1 MNKTAI
7 KNFAIWARQEL
18 MARVAQKAYT
28 YGVTETE
35 LPAQN
40 TDAVNGRLLSN
51 DEKNALNELV
61 RQIKMHTY
69 KEKKGKKE
77 VEVSGFTHVIEEVA
91 YTWFNRFI
99 ALRYMEVNNFLPQ
112 RIRVFTNEYN
122 EFKPEIL
129 TDAIHVELEGLDQ
142 QKVFEYIEQANDEGL
157 YKYLLQ
163 AICSDMHQYL
173 PEMFTSISDYK
184 VLLFPDNLLDENSVI
199 GRMISDI
206 PEEDWKDQVQI
217 IGWLY
222 QYYNSELKNIVM
234 KKKNYTKDD
243 IPAVTQL
250 FTPDWIVRYMTE
262 NSLGRIWVDGHPDFQ
277 HDQWKYYLEEAEQES
292 EVVEQLNKIKEEHAR
307 LKPEDIK
314 VMDPCMGS
322 GHILVYAFDVLMDI
336 YRSQGYSDRDAV
348 RSILTNNIY
357 GLEIDERAYH
367 LAYFSLMMKAL
378 SYDRRVLSRR
388 IQTNLAE
395 IVETDESL
403 TDEVLN
409 RIDEYKEQGQ
419 YLVDLFKEA
428 KEYGSI
434 LNVDLSLEDIYHLES
449 KLEELKTN
457 IDPSNLIDQA
467 EKKILIEDLGPLVK
481 QAKLLVQKYEV
492 VITNPPYMAPSP
504 KQKPYVKKHY
514 PDSKS
519 DLFAVFIEK
528 CHLLTKKNA
537 YQAMITMHS
546 WMFLSSFEKLRN
558 KLLINNTIINMAHLG
573 ARAFEDIGGE
583 VVQTTAF
590 VFDNA
595 NIKNY
600 QSNFKRLVA
609 YSSQDAKEEEYL
621 KDANLYTSSAT
632 NFSKIPGSPIAYWAS
647 NNIYNA
653 FDRKS
658 FIGDICEPRVGM
670 ATANNDVF
678 IRLWYEL
685 NEEKIGFD
693 FPNRD
698 LAKAS
703 KKKWFPFAKGGES
716 RKWYG
721 NNDYLV
727 NWENDG
733 EEIRNFKDEQ
743 TGRIR
748 SHNYNLDYIFQSAIT
763 YSVISSRNPSFRFS
777 PIGFLYSNSGYG
789 IFFNGELE
797 KQYVLGL
804 LNSKV
809 IGIILNMLSPTM
821 GFESGYLRKIPLLNG
836 NNDRVVSLVNNNILS
851 SHSDWDS
858 FETSWDFIVHPL
870 VKNHVHAISEAYSLW
885 KRECNERFN
894 QLKLNEE
901 ELNRIFINIYGLQ
914 DELDP
919 YVEDK
924 DVTVHYVVDSK
935 EDIPES
941 LKNSNYVRTKQD
953 EIKSFIS
960 YAVGCMFGRY
970 SLDVEGL
977 AYAGG
982 EFDWSKYSTFIPDKD
997 DILPI
1002 CDDEY
1007 FEDDIVGR
1015 FIEFV
1020 RVLYGSETLEENL
1033 AFIAEALG
1041 GKGTPREIIRNYFL
1055 NEFFKDH
1062 CNTYQ
1067 VSGSGKRPIYWL
1079 FDSGRKNGFK
1089 ALVYIHRYKP
1099 DLIARMRTE
1108 YIHPLQAKYR
1118 TQMNMLHTQ
1127 MDSATS
1133 TSEKVKLNKKLK
1145 KIQGQ
1150 ASELS
1155 IYEEKI
1161 HHWADKMEPMDLD
1174 DGVKA
1179 NYAKFQELLAKIK

>member
-61 RQIKMHTY
+61 RQIQMHTY

-112 RIRVFTNEYN
+112 RIRVFTNENN

-142 QKVFEYIEQANDEGL
+142 QKVFEYIEQANDEDL

-222 QYYNSELKNIVM
+222 QYYISEKHNEVINILKGTVKKEDIPAATGLWTTDWVVRYMVDNSLGRYWIERNPDSELKNKLEFLATAKDGSIPTVDD
-234 KKKNYTKDD
+234 KKN
-243 IPAVTQL
+243 P
-250 FTPDWIVRYMTE
+250 
-262 NSLGRIWVDGHPDFQ
+262 
-277 HDQWKYYLEEAEQES
+277 EE
-292 EVVEQLNKIKEEHAR
+292 LTFF
-307 LKPEDIK
+307 
-314 VMDPCMGS
+314 DPCMGS
-322 GHILVYAFDVLMDI
+322 GHILVYAFDVLMEI
-336 YRSQGYSDRDAV
+336 YKECGYSERDAAKL
-348 RSILTNNIY
+348 IIENNLF
-357 GLEIDERAYH
+357 GLDIDERSFQ
-367 LAYFSLMMKAL
+367 LAYFAVMMKAR
-378 SYDRRVLSRR
+378 SYNRR
-388 IQTNLAE
+388 IMT
-395 IVETDESL
+395 
-403 TDEVLN
+403 
-409 RIDEYKEQGQ
+409 
-419 YLVDLFKEA
+419 
-428 KEYGSI
+428 
-434 LNVDLSLEDIYHLES
+434 LNV
-449 KLEELKTN
+449 KTN
-457 IDPSNLIDQA
+457 ISHIIETNNVESLFFEGMNET
-467 EKKILIEDLGPLVK
+467 EKVKEIAQYLLDSFKNALELGSLIEVEEKDYDNFLSFIDEIHKTATISFDSIDWMNSTYYEIQKLVK
-481 QAKLLVQKYEV
+481 QAKILSRKYT
-492 VITNPPYMAPSP
+492 ITTTNPPYLSKMEGNL
-504 KQKPYVKKHY
+504 KKYVVKHY
-514 PDSKS
+514 KDCSS
-519 DLFAVFIEK
+519 DLFAVFIKRNFKFTEEDGY
-528 CHLLTKKNA
+528 LGFMTPFV
-537 YQAMITMHS
+537 
-546 WMFLSSFEKLRN
+546 WMFIKSYEKLRTYILKN
-558 KLLINNTIINMAHLG
+558 KSIATLVQMEYSAYEEATVPICSFVLKNKKDNNLG
-573 ARAFEDIGGE
+573 YYFRLSDFKGGME
-583 VVQTTAF
+583 VQKQKVLEA
-590 VFDNA
+590 
-595 NIKNY
+595 I
-600 QSNFKRLVA
+600 SN
-609 YSSQDAKEEEYL
+609 
-621 KDANLYTSSAT
+621 KDCGYYYESDSN
-632 NFSKIPGSPIAYWAS
+632 NFSRIPGNPIAYWVS
-647 NNIYNA
+647 QTLINDFEKGEILKK
-653 FDRKS
+653 R
-658 FIGDICEPRVGM
+658 GDTRQGM
-670 ATANNDVF
+670 ATSDNKRF
-678 IRLWYEL
+678 LRLWHEVSFNKVGLYCV
-685 NEEKIGFD
+685 NAD
-693 FPNRD
+693 D
-698 LAKAS
+698 ALAK
-703 KKKWFPFAKGGES
+703 KCKWYPYNKGGEF

-721 NNDYLV
+721 NIDYLI
-727 NWENDG
+727 NYEKDG
-733 EEIRNFKDEQ
+733 FEVKKYAKSLYKSVTRTIKSISEYFKPC
-743 TGRIR
+743 I
-748 SHNYNLDYIFQSAIT
+748 SWSK
-763 YSVISSRNPSFRFS
+763 ISSGAIAFRYYPKGFIFDVAGCCIFYKEY
-777 PIGFLYSNSGYG
+777 PDMLYDFGFLNS
-789 IFFNGELE
+789 
-797 KQYVLGL
+797 VV
-804 LNSKV
+804 SKS
-809 IGIILNMLSPTM
+809 ILSALSPTLNYEA
-821 GFESGYLRKIPLLNG
+821 GHIATLPILRSYTYYNAIG
-836 NNDRVVSLVNNNILS
+836 NIANVNIQIS
-851 SHSDWDS
+851 KTDWDS
-858 FETSWDFIVHPL
+858 FETSWDFTVHPL
-870 VKNHVHAISEAYSLW
+870 VKNSVSTVSEAYSLW
-885 KRECNERFN
+885 SKECDERFN

-901 ELNRIFINIYGLQ
+901 ELNRIFIDIYGLQ

-941 LKNSNYVRTKQD
+941 LKNSNYVHTKQD

-977 AYAGG
+977 VYAGG

-1041 GKGTPREIIRNYFL
+1041 GKGTPREILRNYFL

-1118 TQMNMLHTQ
+1118 TQMDMLHTQ

-1133 TSEKVKLNKKLK
+1133 TSENVKLNKKLK

>member
-40 TDAVNGRLLSN
+40 TDAVNGRLLLN

-112 RIRVFTNEYN
+112 RIRVFTNENN

-142 QKVFEYIEQANDEGL
+142 QKVFEYIEQANDEDL

-234 KKKNYTKDD
+234 KKKYYTKDD

-262 NSLGRIWVDGHPDFQ
+262 NSLGRIWLDGHPDFQ
-277 HDQWKYYLEEAEQES
+277 HDQWKYYLEEAEQEP

-409 RIDEYKEQGQ
+409 RLGEHKEQGQ
-419 YLVDLFKEA
+419 YLVDLFKKA

-449 KLEELKTN
+449 RLEELKAN

-528 CHLLTKKNA
+528 CHLLTKQNA

-546 WMFLSSFEKLRN
+546 WMFLSSYEKLRN
-558 KLLINNTIINMAHLG
+558 KINKLDLINMAHLG
-573 ARAFEDIGGE
+573 ARAFDEIGGE
-583 VVQTTAF
+583 VVQTTMF
-590 VFDNA
+590 VLS
-595 NIKNY
+595 NIYTKDY
-600 QSNFKRLVA
+600 KGIYCRLIEPT
-609 YSSQDAKEEEYL
+609 SEKGKEELFLL
-621 KDANLYTSSAT
+621 KQNRYYVSQT
-632 NFSKIPGSPIAYWAS
+632 NFSKIPGSPIAYWVSKNMYKTYS
-647 NNIYNA
+647 NLP
-653 FDRKS
+653 
-658 FIGDICEPRVGM
+658 IGDFIVPRHGL
-670 ATANNDVF
+670 ATSDNNRF
-678 IRLWYEL
+678 LKLWYEVSIERTSL
-685 NEEKIGFD
+685 LIKCD
-693 FPNRD
+693 F
-698 LAKAS
+698 S
-703 KKKWFPFAKGGES
+703 KKWFPMNKGGS
-716 RKWYG
+716 YRKWYG
-721 NNDYLV
+721 NL
-727 NWENDG
+727 NWIINYENDG
-733 EEIRNFKDEQ
+733 KEIKD
-743 TGRIR
+743 
-748 SHNYNLDYIFQSAIT
+748 YAIKL
-763 YSVISSRNPSFRFS
+763 YKSSSRTIQNTQFYFKEGITWSALTSGALSFRWTDVGAIFGS
-777 PIGFLYSNSGYG
+777 GAHCAFASDNSTLLYG
-789 IFFNGELE
+789 LA
-797 KQYVLGL
+797 L
-804 LNSKV
+804 LNSNV
-809 IGIILNMLSPTM
+809 SQSYLRIVSPT
-821 GFESGYLRKIPLLNG
+821 LNT
-836 NNDRVVSLVNNNILS
+836 NVDDIRATPYIEREKKVVVLIVKNCIEISK
-851 SHSDWDS
+851 SDWDS
-858 FETSWDFIVHPL
+858 YEISWDFIAHPL

-901 ELNRIFINIYGLQ
+901 ELNRIFIDIYGLQ

-924 DVTVHYVVDSK
+924 DVTVHYVVESR

-941 LKNSNYVRTKQD
+941 LKNSNYVHTKQD

-982 EFDWSKYSTFIPDKD
+982 EFDWSKYSTYIPDKD

-1020 RVLYGSETLEENL
+1020 RVVYGPETLEENL

-1118 TQMNMLHTQ
+1118 TQMDMLHTQ
-1127 MDSATS
+1127 IDSATS

>member
-18 MARVAQKAYT
+18 IARVAQKAYT

-449 KLEELKTN
+449 RLEELKTN

-504 KQKPYVKKHY
+504 KQKPYVQKHY
-514 PDSKS
+514 PDSKT
-519 DLFAVFIEK
+519 DLFAVFMEK
-528 CHLLTKKNA
+528 GLSLVKNNG
-537 YQAMITMHS
+537 YCCLVTMQS
-546 WMFLSSFEKLRN
+546 WMFLSSYEKLRTKLIRINTLVDLMHMENMVMHIAFGTAVSCFEKN
-558 KLLINNTIINMAHLG
+558 KL
-573 ARAFEDIGGE
+573 
-583 VVQTTAF
+583 
-590 VFDNA
+590 
-595 NIKNY
+595 KNY
-600 QSNFKRLVA
+600 KGTYTQVKMSDLNDDIPVIFPNTENHFAQISTENF
-609 YSSQDAKEEEYL
+609 
-621 KDANLYTSSAT
+621 N
-632 NFSKIPGSPIAYWAS
+632 KIPGTPIAYWVS
-647 NNIYNA
+647 SKFIKEFICDN
-653 FDRKS
+653 K
-658 FIGDICEPRVGM
+658 IGDISIARSGLS
-670 ATANNDVF
+670 TGNNEKYM
-678 IRLWYEL
+678 RLWFEP
-685 NEEKIGFD
+685 NFCKIGFNLNNNVE
-693 FPNRD
+693 FLNS
-698 LAKAS
+698 S
-703 KKKWFPFAKGGES
+703 KKYVPCNKGGTFRKWF
-716 RKWYG
+716 G
-721 NNDYLV
+721 NNDYVIDWTDPKSMHRPRTTYMYLY
-727 NWENDG
+727 
-733 EEIRNFKDEQ
+733 FKPAL
-743 TGRIR
+743 TW
-748 SHNYNLDYIFQSAIT
+748 SAIT
-763 YSVISSRNPSFRFS
+763 SGMFNARYYEK
-777 PIGFLYSNSGYG
+777 GFLFDHASASLFMND
-789 IFFNGELE
+789 NNLE
-797 KQYVLGL
+797 KYILAL
-804 LNSKV
+804 LNSNLGQF
-809 IGIILNMLSPTM
+809 ILSIINPTINT
-821 GFESGYLRKIPLLNG
+821 GA
-836 NNDRVVSLVNNNILS
+836 DVVSKVPVNVQNKNKCDQLVAKNILLS
-851 SHSDWDS
+851 ESDWDS
-858 FETSWDFIVHPL
+858 YETSWDFIVHPL
-870 VKNHVHAISEAYSLW
+870 VKNHVHAISEAYLLW

-1118 TQMNMLHTQ
+1118 TQMDMLLTQ

>member
-69 KEKKGKKE
+69 KEKKGKEE

-112 RIRVFTNEYN
+112 RIRVFTNENN

-129 TDAIHVELEGLDQ
+129 TDAIHVELEGLNQ
-142 QKVFEYIEQANDEGL
+142 QKVFEYIEQANDEDL

-206 PEEDWKDQVQI
+206 PEEDWRDQVQI

-262 NSLGRIWVDGHPDFQ
+262 NSLGRIWLDGHPDFQ
-277 HDQWKYYLEEAEQES
+277 HDQWKYYLEEAEQEP

-449 KLEELKTN
+449 RLEELKTN

-504 KQKPYVKKHY
+504 KQKPYVQKHY

-901 ELNRIFINIYGLQ
+901 ELNRIFIDIYGLQ

-941 LKNSNYVRTKQD
+941 LKNSNYVHTKQD

-1041 GKGTPREIIRNYFL
+1041 GKGTPREILRNYFL

-1118 TQMNMLHTQ
+1118 TQMDMLHTQ
-1127 MDSATS
+1127 MESATS

>member
-77 VEVSGFTHVIEEVA
+77 VSGFTHVIEEVA

-112 RIRVFTNEYN
+112 RIRVFTNENN

-142 QKVFEYIEQANDEGL
+142 QKVFEYIEQANDEDL

-262 NSLGRIWVDGHPDFQ
+262 NSLGRIWLDGHPDFQ
-277 HDQWKYYLEEAEQES
+277 HDQWKYYLEEAEQEP

-403 TDEVLN
+403 TNEVLN

-434 LNVDLSLEDIYHLES
+434 LNVDLSLEDIYHLEAR
-449 KLEELKTN
+449 LEELKTN

-504 KQKPYVKKHY
+504 KQKPYVQKHY

-519 DLFAVFIEK
+519 DLFAVFMEK
-528 CHLLTKKNA
+528 GLSLVKNNG
-537 YQAMITMHS
+537 YCCLVTMQS
-546 WMFLSSFEKLRN
+546 WMFLSSYEKLRTKLIRINTLVDLMHMENMVMHIAFGTAVSCFKKN
-558 KLLINNTIINMAHLG
+558 KL
-573 ARAFEDIGGE
+573 
-583 VVQTTAF
+583 
-590 VFDNA
+590 
-595 NIKNY
+595 KNY
-600 QSNFKRLVA
+600 KGTYTQVKMSDLNDDIPVIFPNTENRFAQISTENF
-609 YSSQDAKEEEYL
+609 
-621 KDANLYTSSAT
+621 N
-632 NFSKIPGSPIAYWAS
+632 KIPGSPIAYWVS
-647 NNIYNA
+647 KKMI
-653 FDRKS
+653 DS
-658 FIGDICEPRVGM
+658 FKNSKIGNYIVTREGM
-670 ATANNDVF
+670 ATANNDLF
-678 IRLWYEL
+678 LRLWYETFF
-685 NEEKIGFD
+685 NKINFNCLD
-693 FPNRD
+693 END
-698 LAKAS
+698 CVD
-703 KKKWFPFAKGGES
+703 KKVKWIPYNKGGAFRKWF
-716 RKWYG
+716 G
-721 NNDYLV
+721 NNDYVV
-727 NWENDG
+727 NWENNGYLIKNNIDP
-733 EEIRNFKDEQ
+733 ISKRV
-743 TGRIR
+743 R
-748 SHNYNLDYIFQSAIT
+748 SHNYNGVYAFKEGGTWSALSNGNISLRYSPSGFLFDSKGAKGFSVFEMSIT
-763 YSVISSRNPSFRFS
+763 YFIS
-777 PIGFLYSNSGYG
+777 LM
-789 IFFNGELE
+789 
-797 KQYVLGL
+797 
-804 LNSKV
+804 NSKV
-809 IGIILNMLSPTM
+809 ALKYLTFISPTIDFKV
-821 GFESGYLRKIPLLNG
+821 GDVILIPVYPKSFENEDIKKIG
-836 NNDRVVSLVNNNILS
+836 TNNISLS
-851 SHSDWDS
+851 KVDWDS
-858 FETSWDFIVHPL
+858 FETSWDFEVHPL
-870 VKNHVHAISEAYSLW
+870 IKNHTNAIKEAFDLW
-885 KRECNERFN
+885 NKECNDRFN
-894 QLKLNEE
+894 TLKSNEE
-901 ELNRIFINIYGLQ
+901 ELNKIFIDIYGLQ

-924 DVTVHYVVDSK
+924 DVTVHYVVESR

-941 LKNSNYVRTKQD
+941 LKSSNYVRTKQD

-982 EFDWSKYSTFIPDKD
+982 EFDWSKYSTYIPDKD

-1020 RVLYGSETLEENL
+1020 RVVYGPETLEENL

-1041 GKGTPREIIRNYFL
+1041 GKGTPREILRNYFL

-1079 FDSGRKNGFK
+1079 FDSGKKNGFK

-1118 TQMNMLHTQ
+1118 TQMDMLHTQ

-1174 DGVKA
+1174 DGVKE